1 MKEKRVVGIIQ
12 ARMGSTRLPGKVLK
26 KIGEKTILE
35 ILINRLRKSKFLD
48 KIVVATTIDKKDDV
62 IVELSKKIGVKW
74 YRGSEED
81 VLSRYVEA
89 AMAFNVDIVV
99 RITADNPLTDPNLMD
114 KLIEMHLES
123 DADYTYCNDAP
134 LGVSTEIINLSALEK
149 ADKSSKSQWEREH
162 VTPYIKSHSELFK
175 NQSIGSDFKNQ
186 SIRLTVDTREDLKL
200 VRSIYE
206 NLGNLEELKT
216 EEVIRFLERHPEI
229 CKINAQIKQKQKI
242 LNSVDPQEIKIS
254 VIIRTHNSANFVKN
268 AVHSVLNQMIPK
280 ELYEILVI
288 DDGSTDATKDILKNY
303 GNKIRLVEGREL
315 GAVKSANLGIENSR
329 GEYVIL
335 LDSDDVFEPNALE
348 EMLTAIQ
355 DSYADL
361 VYCDYFEKDI
371 ENSKIKT
378 ISLKDNIFNS
388 VAGGILF
395 KKLLLKELGGYDES
409 LIFPEYDLLIKLMR
423 KKYKYTHVPISLF
436 TYIRHKRS
444 LTADKEIVKKGFK
457 QLFDKYGEINGLRK
471 Y

>member
-1 MKEKRVVGIIQ
+1 MKQKRVIAIIQ
-12 ARMGSTRLPGKVLK
+12 ARIGSTRLPGKVLK
-26 KIGEKTILE
+26 KIGEKSILE
-35 ILINRLRKSKFLD
+35 ILITRLRKTKFLD
-48 KIVVATTIDKKDDV
+48 EIVVATTIDKKDNV
-62 IVELSKKIGVKW
+62 IAELSKKIGVQW

-81 VLSRYVEA
+81 VLGRYVEA
-89 AMAFNVDIVV
+89 ARAFNADIVV
-99 RITADNPLTDPNLMD
+99 RITADNPLTDLDLMD
-114 KLIEMHLES
+114 KLIERHLES

-149 ADKSSKSQWEREH
+149 ADKNAKSQSEREH
-162 VTPYIKSHSELFK
+162 VTPYTKSHSEIFK
-175 NQSIGSDFKNQ
+175 IQSIESNFKNQ
-186 SIRLTVDTREDLKL
+186 SIRLTVDTIEDLKL
-200 VRSIYE
+200 MKLIYE

-216 EEVIRFLERHPEI
+216 EEVISFLERHPEF
-229 CKINAQIKQKQKI
+229 CKINAHVKQKI
-242 LNSVDPQEIKIS
+242 RNSVNPQEVKIS

-268 AVHSVLNQMIPK
+268 AVDSVLNQTLSK

-303 GNKIRLVEGREL
+303 GNKIRLIEGREL

-395 KKLLLKELGGYDES
+395 KELLLKDLGGYDES

-436 TYIRHKRS
+436 TYVRHKRS
-444 LTADKEIVKKGFK
+444 LTADKEIVRKGFK
-457 QLFDKYGEINGLRK
+457 QLFDKYGEIKGLRK